1 MDKTQWVSFFFFFD
15 LQLFKEVN
23 SDQQPSETLIKPL
36 LSTSYLSEKYLCQK
50 EKITHDLK

>member
-50 EKITHDLK
+50 EKNNP